1 MPVQKPRPRVT
12 PVATDPEAIA
22 RYRLMDAAIRRG
34 SYQIDELESALGMY
48 MVGFHYGWKVLYM
61 VHSKRTIRKYEELL
75 QIKVAVGVNNNVA
88 VMDADKTNAYM
99 VIMAASNFWKA
110 VSGEDK
116 PLGAINKRALI
127 DKEI

>member
-75 QIKVAVGVNNNVA
+75 QIKVADEFEEFGL
-88 VMDADKTNAYM
+88 DADKTNAYM

-127 DKEI
+127 DKKI

>member
-75 QIKVAVGVNNNVA
+75 QIKVADEFEEFGL
-88 VMDADKTNAYM
+88 DADKTNAYM